1 MTCFPLKGSMLL
13 QPCRSHQQRCFTCL
27 FLISSSASF
36 PGVAVRY
43 LRPYLSN
50 TLSIYFSEDIA
61 FPAVAKYRSGVYR
74 PVGHFSNLPVS
85 ESDTR
90 RTESVPSQAFP
101 VVMAHI
107 KKQLSCVVFFFFMS
121 FFCTLSCPIIE
132 SDPS

>member
-1 MTCFPLKGSMLL
+1 ML
-13 QPCRSHQQRCFTCL
+13 S
-27 FLISSSASF
+27 
-36 PGVAVRY
+36 V
-43 LRPYLSN
+43 
-50 TLSIYFSEDIA
+50 YFSEDIA

-85 ESDTR
+85 KSDTR
-90 RTESVPSQAFP
+90 RTESVLSQAFP

-107 KKQLSCVVFFFFMS
+107 KKQLSCVVFVFFFFMS